1 MSLNFRKKEG
11 SQDMNGKNKQ
21 IIGVI
26 LPCYNEE
33 LVLNETSAQ
42 INTVLLDLISREIIS
57 EKSFAVFVDDGS
69 KDKTWEMIEKNAS
82 EYPTIKGLKLAGNV
96 GHQKA
101 LLAGL
106 LTFKDEADALIS
118 IDADLQDDISVIE
131 EMILKFN
138 LGIDVV
144 YGVRKERK
152 TDTFFKKNTALLFYN
167 LMKKM
172 KVNIVYNHADYR
184 LCSKRVLNALNEFD
198 EVNLFLRG
206 IIPSIGF
213 SNDIVYYNRL
223 ERFAGESKYP
233 FRKMAAFAW
242 NGITSFSNYP
252 LKLVTIVGFVIFFFC
267 LIMTVYALFALYTGN
282 IVPGWLST
290 VLPMYFLGG
299 VQLFCFGILGE
310 YIGKIYLEVKKRPRY
325 FIDKK
330 ID

>member
-1 MSLNFRKKEG
+1 MS
-11 SQDMNGKNKQ
+11 GKNKQ

-42 INTVLLDLISREIIS
+42 INTILQDLISREVIS

-82 EYPTIKGLKLAGNV
+82 EYTTIKGLKLAGNV

-106 LTFKDEADALIS
+106 LTFKDETDALIS

-131 EMILKFN
+131 EMIFKFKS
-138 LGIDVV
+138 GIDVI

-184 LCSKRVLNALNEFD
+184 LCSKRVLNALNGFG

-252 LKLVTIVGFVIFFFC
+252 LKLVTIIGFVIFSFC
-267 LIMTVYALFALYTGN
+267 LLMTGYALFALYTGN

-299 VQLFCFGILGE
+299 VQLFCFGIIGE
-310 YIGKIYLEVKKRPRY
+310 YIGKIYSEVKQRPRY
-325 FIDKK
+325 FVDKRV
-330 ID
+330 D